1 MSATD
6 EELGVMQPA
15 LLMAALASAAL
26 PGRTEA
32 VKLPD
37 LEFVRRGPSVILL
50 DENLHGA
57 MRSGGAS
64 GSVRLVSRADVSSAG
79 THVPNAAFL
88 RFAPAEVGPGTVRL
102 TLQARLVDPAT
113 QGELGLSTVQVEFR
127 KSPKGWT
134 PESPVYSAN

>member
-6 EELGVMQPA
+6 EELGAMQQQ
-15 LLMAALASAAL
+15 LLVAALAGTPLA
-26 PGRTEA
+26 GRTEA
-32 VKLPD
+32 VNLPD
-37 LEFVRRGPSVILL
+37 IGFVKRGPSVILL

-64 GSVRLVSRADVSSAG
+64 GSVRLVSRADVSLAR
-79 THVPNAAFL
+79 TQIPNAAFL
-88 RFAPAEVGPGTVRL
+88 QFAPAEVGSDTVRL
-102 TLQARLVDPAT
+102 TLQARLIESAT

-127 KSPKGWT
+127 KSPEGWT